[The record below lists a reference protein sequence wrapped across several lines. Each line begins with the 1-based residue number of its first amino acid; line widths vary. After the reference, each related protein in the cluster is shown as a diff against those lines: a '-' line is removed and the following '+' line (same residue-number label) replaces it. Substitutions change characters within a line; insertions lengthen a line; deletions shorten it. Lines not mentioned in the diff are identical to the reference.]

1 MFCGKNGADKLKK
14 ERTKTM
20 KKTWQRAVSS
30 LLAVCMMLAMV
41 PASVFAEDAPENFP
55 ESGLDLSSVTET
67 TVYKA
72 GGGQ

>member
-1 MFCGKNGADKLKK
+1 
-14 ERTKTM
+14 M

-41 PASVFAEDAPENFP
+41 PVSVFAEDSPKDFP
-55 ESGLDLSSVTET
+55 ESGLDLSKITET

>member
-1 MFCGKNGADKLKK
+1 
-14 ERTKTM
+14 M

-30 LLAVCMMLAMV
+30 LLAICMMLAVV
-41 PASVFAEDAPENFP
+41 PASVFAEDAPEDI
-55 ESGLDLSSVTET
+55 STTGLDLSSVTET